1 MLSELQSVINAVGD
15 LPPMPVVAT
24 KVVQLMQDQNTTA
37 KDLADAISKDAAVSA
52 RILKIANSSFYSMQ
66 RQVKTLEQAIVILGE
81 KTLKSLV
88 LASSLRGLNK
98 TYGLMEKM
106 LWEDSIG
113 GAIGARLIAQRF
125 RSAEPEEAFLGG
137 LFRHIGKLVMNNMDQ
152 EKFQQIIEGVY
163 NGEGDFEGL
172 ERRLFPY
179 SHAVIGEAVLQKW
192 NFSENLTQVARHHE
206 DLSISR
212 KDNPDLYRLVI
223 TVNIADKFCRY
234 LGIGQRIPENQLDI
248 FASLDGKAPGLKP
261 EHIEKV
267 LEEFRCVFEHD
278 RDAFLGN

>member
-1 MLSELQSVINAVGD
+1 MSSEFQTVINAVGD

-24 KVVQLMQDQNTTA
+24 KVVQLMQDPNTTA
-37 KDLADAISKDAAVSA
+37 KDLADAISRDAAVSA

-88 LASSLRGLNK
+88 LASSLRGMNK
-98 TYGLMEKM
+98 SFGLMDKM

-113 GAIGARLIAQRF
+113 GAIGARLVALRF
-125 RSAEPEEAFLGG
+125 HSADPEEAFLAG
-137 LFRHIGKLVMNNMDQ
+137 LFRHIGKLVMLNMDRD
-152 EKFQQIIEGVY
+152 KFQKIIEGVY
-163 NGEGDFEGL
+163 NGEGSFEEL
-172 ERRLFPY
+172 ERKLFPY

-192 NFSENLTQVARHHE
+192 NFSRTLTQVARHHE

-212 KDNPDLYRLVI
+212 NDNPELYRLVV

-234 LGIGQRIPENQLDI
+234 LGIGQRNPEDKLDI
-248 FASLDGKAPGLKP
+248 FGSINGKAPGIKP

-267 LEEFRCVFEHD
+267 LEEFKRVFEQD
-278 RDAFLGN
+278 RDAFLDN